1 MRHLLAVQLA
11 ANRVNAVFARTAESG
26 RNAQLDAVKRGDIT
40 DEELEAARSCVASD
54 LRSLTDSQGELEGF
68 YLSLALDGLDCSPLE
83 LAELCEEVTKQ
94 DVMDVA
100 NSVECDMI
108 YFLKGSGSE
117 EDEDDDAEA

>member
-1 MRHLLAVQLA
+1 MDNSEKLKA
-11 ANRVNAVFARTAESG
+11 
-26 RNAQLDAVKRGDIT
+26 LDAAISKIEKDFGKGAIMKLGDKSKNM
-40 DEELEAARSCVASD
+40 DVSCVASD

-94 DVMDVA
+94 DVIDVA

-108 YFLKGSGSE
+108 YFLKGSGSDE
-117 EDEDDDAEA
+117 DEDEDDDAEA